1 VRDFATLVSDR
12 RQEIDGTRWRRTM
25 QRAPNPGR
33 PHAWDDGAQV
43 IRPAARI
50 SDWTVQP
57 VSTLQLVPARAP
69 AALDA
74 GAAGLPFADRV
85 SQLLHHAAMP
95 IRLEPLRLTQE
106 HRCLASGGNAHGVA
120 LWLRLSG
127 SRASRLYRLDIAE
140 RCLIA
145 ADPGRAGGDAVH
157 AVELIPV
164 ARMAPVIKTY
174 GEFGLC
180 LLLLEGGMMQAQL
193 MTLAAHLGLAP
204 QRHAA
209 TQSARFLGE
218 GGHNHWSSIVL
229 PGISLVAEAPAP
241 WPAEDRTARLAVE
254 DLPRSDDWPL
264 LQQMMRAIQQ
274 ALDAPVESAPAR
286 PLPPLLPQLLARPF
300 SATAART
307 SGEAAD
313 MPGAPLA
320 AQAIMA
326 MIDAGAGHARALDPG
341 GCAAD
346 VSPHLFLRDEGGGLQ
361 LWAQAP
367 GTPWRQSRRPPPDPA
382 SAGLSGDVQAVLTL
396 HAGDGFA
403 RHGDAGGF
411 ARAFLAAGQIVQGLC
426 LAGPGLGAFVRPHK
440 AIPDTIVNAQLP
452 IGQRALVQVHI
463 GAAAPK
469 PLRYPLI

>member
-1 VRDFATLVSDR
+1 MRDFATLISDR
-12 RQEIDGTRWRRTM
+12 RQEIDGTRWRKTM
-25 QRAPNPGR
+25 HQAPGPARAQ
-33 PHAWDDGAQV
+33 AWDDGART

-50 SDWTVQP
+50 SDWVVQP
-57 VSTLQLVPARAP
+57 VSTLQLAPARAP

-74 GAAGLPFADRV
+74 GAATLAFADRL

-106 HRCLASGGNAHGVA
+106 HRCLASGGNAHGVE

-127 SRASRLYRLDIAE
+127 PGASRLYRLDIAE

-145 ADPGRAGGDAVH
+145 ADPGRAGSDGVH
-157 AVELIPV
+157 AVEVIPV

-174 GEFGLC
+174 GEFGLA

-229 PGISLVAEAPAP
+229 PGISLMPEAPAL
-241 WPAEDRTARLAVE
+241 WPAADRMARLAVQ
-254 DLPRSDDWPL
+254 DQPRSDDWPL
-264 LQQMMRAIQQ
+264 LQRMMRAIQQ
-274 ALDAPVESAPAR
+274 ALDAPVECAPA
-286 PLPPLLPQLLARPF
+286 PGLPQRLARPF

-320 AQAIMA
+320 AQAILA
-326 MIDAGAGHARALDPG
+326 LIDAGAGHARALDPG
-341 GCAAD
+341 GGPAD
-346 VSPHLFLRDEGGGLQ
+346 ISLHLFLRGEGGGLQ
-361 LWAQAP
+361 AWAQAP
-367 GTPWRQSRRPPPDPA
+367 GGPWRQSRRQPPDPA

-403 RHGDAGGF
+403 RHGDAGAF

-426 LAGPGLGAFVRPHK
+426 LAGPGAGAFVRPHK
-440 AIPDTIVNAQLP
+440 AIPDAVVNAQLP
-452 IGQRALVQVHI
+452 IGQRALVQLHI
-463 GAAAPK
+463 GAAAPA
-469 PLRYPLI
+469 PLRYALI